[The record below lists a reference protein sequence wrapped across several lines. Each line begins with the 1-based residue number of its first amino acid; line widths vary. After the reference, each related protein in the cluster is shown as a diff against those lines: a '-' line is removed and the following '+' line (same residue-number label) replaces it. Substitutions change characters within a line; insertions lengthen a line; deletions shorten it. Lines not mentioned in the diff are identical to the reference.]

1 MHNGFD
7 ASKLFS
13 VSADFFQTA
22 RHRLLKI
29 IGLLQ
34 NLLLCSMC
42 FIFLNWDVISPIK
55 FWLKPAIK

>member
-42 FIFLNWDVISPIK
+42 FIFLNWDVI
-55 FWLKPAIK
+55 